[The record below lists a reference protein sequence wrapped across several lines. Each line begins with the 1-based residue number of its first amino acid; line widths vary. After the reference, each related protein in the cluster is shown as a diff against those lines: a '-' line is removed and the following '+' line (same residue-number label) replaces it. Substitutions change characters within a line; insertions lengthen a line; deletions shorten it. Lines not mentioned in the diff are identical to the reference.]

1 MKVYTKRGDRGE
13 TDLFHERVKKSDLKM
28 DVVGTLD
35 ELIAVLSFANAANTN
50 EEIKEILTD
59 IREDLSLIVPTL
71 FGKKEPTLTN
81 ENVSELEILIDTYSL
96 ELEPLKSFVYFENNT
111 KSSAINVARVVTR
124 RLERHL
130 VKVNEIEPLNEA
142 CLSYINRLSDL
153 LFVLARYIEEKD

>member
-1 MKVYTKRGDRGE
+1 M
-13 TDLFHERVKKSDLKM
+13 
-28 DVVGTLD
+28 
-35 ELIAVLSFANAANTN
+35 A
-50 EEIKEILTD
+50 
-59 IREDLSLIVPTL
+59 
-71 FGKKEPTLTN
+71 KEPTLTN